1 MNDKSQNTP
10 RGKPGATSEGARRSA
25 ISSSFERFE
34 KRQNELWRLTF
45 LVLFLLV
52 LAYAWTSWGSI
63 RNLTHHFE
71 ALPIGLVVLVAL
83 FSAYMWKKTREI
95 SELRGLLRGIEER
108 DAQPPSDRQMDQL
121 FEMISKS
128 QQGYRDLIDSF
139 DDLLLAVTLDGKIRA
154 VNRSFSD
161 LVETS
166 FQEIIGKPISEFV
179 QEGSGQEEEL
189 LKRSMARFMER
200 RHWTGVLQVRLKNQN
215 RLSTSTASCTP

>member
-10 RGKPGATSEGARRSA
+10 RGKPGAKSEEARRSA

-45 LVLFLLV
+45 LILFLLV

-108 DAQPPSDRQMDQL
+108 DAQPDR
-121 FEMISKS
+121 KS
-128 QQGYRDLIDSF
+128 TRLNSSHQ
-139 DDLLLAVTLDGKIRA
+139 
-154 VNRSFSD
+154 
-161 LVETS
+161 
-166 FQEIIGKPISEFV
+166 II
-179 QEGSGQEEEL
+179 
-189 LKRSMARFMER
+189 
-200 RHWTGVLQVRLKNQN
+200 
-215 RLSTSTASCTP
+215 